1 MTDSITAW
9 LNNAARYELL
19 TAEQTIEL
27 GRKIQA
33 AEEGSPER
41 IKLINKLC
49 QHNLRLVAKFT
60 RAYMKGS
67 TRKLTWGG
75 DETMDLLQEGYF
87 GLRRAASKFDPE
99 RGYTFATYAN
109 AWVRQAIGKY
119 HVDKLSL
126 IRVPESSAR
135 EIFYYDTHGKP
146 RNEKTSPWVADAA
159 SAARAAYG
167 LVSYDNKL
175 ADEEHSLIDLLSE
188 ENRIVDERGEI
199 NYDRY
204 NQLMEDVGID
214 DKVRAV
220 IISYCKRGNLDT
232 AMMKNKL
239 PMTRVN
245 RAKVRGAIEQIKAH
259 CGQ

>member
-1 MTDSITAW
+1 MTDPITAW
-9 LNNAARYELL
+9 LNNAGRYKVL

-60 RAYMKGS
+60 RSYMKGG
-67 TRKLTWGG
+67 TRKLTWGS
-75 DETMDLLQEGYF
+75 DETIDLLQEGYF
-87 GLRRAASKFDPE
+87 GLRRAANKFDPE
-99 RGYTFATYAN
+99 RGYTFATYAK

-146 RNEKTSPWVADAA
+146 RNEKTSAWVADAA
-159 SAARAAYG
+159 RAARAAYG

-175 ADEEHSLIDLLSE
+175 IDAEHSIVDLLSE
-188 ENRIVDERGEI
+188 ENRIVDQKCQI

-204 NQLMEDVGID
+204 EQLMEEVGIEE
-214 DKVRAV
+214 KVREV
-220 IISYCKRGNLDT
+220 IIAYCKRGNLDI
-232 AMMKNKL
+232 AMAKTKF
-239 PMTRVN
+239 PMTRSN
-245 RAKVRGAIEQIKAH
+245 RAKVRGAIEQIKTH